1 MTAPHTY
8 ITTTIPY
15 VNARP
20 HVGHALEVVQ
30 ADVLARFRRRHGD
43 RVRFQAGT
51 DDNSLKN
58 VLAAQAAGEDVREF
72 VDRNAEAFVALGPA
86 LSLSVDDVIR
96 TSRDVRHRAGVE
108 RFWRACAAAG
118 DVYRKRYEGLYC
130 TGCEQF
136 YSPAELRAGCCPEH
150 DTEPQRVAE
159 ENWFFRLS
167 RYGAALRAA
176 ITGGELRIEPAGR
189 RNEVLAFIDG
199 GLEDFSV
206 SRPAERAGGWGIPVP
221 DDPDQVIYVWFDALC
236 NYVTALGYGTGD
248 EAYRQWWTG
257 SGRRI
262 HLLGKGVLRF
272 HAVYWPAMLLSSGQP
287 LPTDIFVHDYL
298 TVGGRKISKSSG
310 SAPDPAALAVEYGPD
325 AVRWW
330 LLREVPRVGDADFT
344 VERMIARA
352 DDELANGLGNLVNRV
367 VAMIHRYRDGRIP
380 ESRPAP
386 AGAAA
391 GAATDGT
398 AGAAT
403 DGTAGGEDLD
413 AAIRQ
418 AGELIAAALEEFDF
432 RQATAAVWAI
442 ADEANRFINR
452 VRPWELAR
460 AERDGA
466 GGQRLDDVLGTLFEA
481 CSALGREL
489 APFMPDTAARIV
501 GQCTPRD
508 GTLPPAVP
516 VFRRLSRP
524 RVLCHGTGELA
535 FQRGPEPRGDPR
547 AGPDPF
553 PEPPRL
559 GGYRGG
565 GFGPDV
571 LQQPDRD
578 LAVLALRPAAHD
590 AAIPPGRR
598 ADVPGSVE

>member
-20 HVGHALEVVQ
+20 HIGHALEVVQ
-30 ADVLARFRRRHGD
+30 ADVLARFRRQHAD

-58 VLAAQAAGEDVREF
+58 VLAAQAAGQSVREF
-72 VDRNAEAFVALGPA
+72 VDRNAEAFLALGPA
-86 LSLSVDDVIR
+86 LSLTVDDFIR
-96 TSRDVRHRAGVE
+96 TSRDLRHRPGVE
-108 RFWRACAAAG
+108 RFWQACAAAG
-118 DVYRKRYEGLYC
+118 DLYRKRYEGLYC

-136 YSPAELRAGCCPEH
+136 YSPAELRAGRCPEH

-167 RYGAALRAA
+167 RYGGALRAA
-176 ITGGELRIEPAGR
+176 ITSGELRIEPAGR

-206 SRPAERAGGWGIPVP
+206 SRPAERAGGWGVPVP
-221 DDPDQVIYVWFDALC
+221 GDPSQVIYVWFDALC

-248 EAYRQWWTG
+248 DAYRQWWV
-257 SGRRI
+257 SAGRRV

-287 LPTDIFVHDYL
+287 LPTDIVVHDYL
-298 TVGGRKISKSSG
+298 TAGGQKISKSSG
-310 SAPDPAALAVEYGPD
+310 SSADPVALAAEYGTD

-344 VERMIARA
+344 IERMIARA

-367 VAMIHRYRDGRIP
+367 VAMIARYRGGRVP
-380 ESRPAP
+380 GPQPVA
-386 AGAAA
+386 
-391 GAATDGT
+391 
-398 AGAAT
+398 
-403 DGTAGGEDLD
+403 AGGEDLT
-413 AAIRQ
+413 AAIRH
-418 AGELIAAALEEFDF
+418 ADGRIAAALEDFDF

-460 AERDGA
+460 AESADAAVTR
-466 GGQRLDDVLGTLFEA
+466 QLDAVLRALFEA

-489 APFMPDTAARIV
+489 APFLPDAAARITDQCAPGDD
-501 GQCTPRD
+501 GQ
-508 GTLPPAVP
+508 LPAGSP
-516 VFRRLSRP
+516 VFRRLAPGSS
-524 RVLCHGTGELA
+524 A
-535 FQRGPEPRGDPR
+535 R
-547 AGPDPF
+547 AAVSA
-553 PEPPRL
+553 
-559 GGYRGG
+559 RGG
-565 GFGPDV
+565 
-571 LQQPDRD
+571 
-578 LAVLALRPAAHD
+578 H
-590 AAIPPGRR
+590 
-598 ADVPGSVE
+598 

>member
-20 HVGHALEVVQ
+20 HIGFALEVVQ
-30 ADVLARFRRRHGD
+30 ADVLARFRRRQGD

-58 VLAAQAAGEDVREF
+58 VLAAQAAGEGVREF
-72 VDRNAEAFVALGPA
+72 VDRNAEAFLALGPA
-86 LSLSVDDVIR
+86 LSLTVDDVIR
-96 TSRDVRHRAGVE
+96 TSQDPRHGPGVE

-118 DVYRKRYEGLYC
+118 DLYRKRYEGLYC

-136 YSPAELRAGCCPEH
+136 YSPAELRAGRCPEH
-150 DTEPQRVAE
+150 DTAPQRVAE

-167 RYGAALRAA
+167 RYGEALRAA
-176 ITGGELRIEPAGR
+176 IAGGELRIEPAGR

-221 DDPDQVIYVWFDALC
+221 DDPGQVIYVWFDALC
-236 NYVTALGYGTGD
+236 NYVTALGYGTGN
-248 EAYRQWWTG
+248 EAYREWW
-257 SGRRI
+257 SGGDRRI

-287 LPTDIFVHDYL
+287 LPTDIVVHDYL
-298 TVGGRKISKSSG
+298 TAGGQKISKSSG
-310 SAPDPAALAVEYGPD
+310 SGADPAALAAEYGAD

-330 LLREVPRVGDADFT
+330 LLREVPRVGDADFS

-367 VAMIHRYRDGRIP
+367 VAMIGRYRGGRV
-380 ESRPAP
+380 PAP
-386 AGAAA
+386 APVPP
-391 GAATDGT
+391 
-398 AGAAT
+398 
-403 DGTAGGEDLD
+403 GGEDLD

-418 AGELIAAALEEFDF
+418 AGRLIAAALEDFDF
-432 RQATAAVWAI
+432 RQASAAVWAI

-460 AERDGA
+460 AERDGD
-466 GGQRLDDVLGTLFEA
+466 GGQRLDAVLGVLFEA

-489 APFMPDTAARIV
+489 EPFLPDAAARIV

-516 VFRRLSRP
+516 VFRRLSPQVSARQAV
-524 RVLCHGTGELA
+524 RSGDGLA
-535 FQRGPEPRGDPR
+535 
-547 AGPDPF
+547 
-553 PEPPRL
+553 
-559 GGYRGG
+559 
-565 GFGPDV
+565 
-571 LQQPDRD
+571 
-578 LAVLALRPAAHD
+578 
-590 AAIPPGRR
+590 PGR
-598 ADVPGSVE
+598 